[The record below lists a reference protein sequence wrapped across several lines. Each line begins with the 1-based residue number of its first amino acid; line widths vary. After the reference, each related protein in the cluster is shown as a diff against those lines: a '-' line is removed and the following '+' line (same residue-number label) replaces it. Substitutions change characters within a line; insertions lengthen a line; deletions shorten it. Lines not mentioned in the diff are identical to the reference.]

1 MDVSIGDS
9 IPVIL
14 KDSDP
19 RHRGPAVKKVS
30 ARDRRR
36 NRQKRRKGD
45 REGVVVH
52 LSGKNREQRSVPPD
66 KPKLTY

>member
-1 MDVSIGDS
+1 MNVLIGDS

-30 ARDRRR
+30 SRDRRR
-36 NRQKRRKGD
+36 DRRQRRKGD
-45 REGVVVH
+45 RDGVVVH
-52 LSGKNREQRSVPPD
+52 LSGKTKARRSALPD
-66 KPKLTY
+66 RPKLTY

>member
-19 RHRGPAVKKVS
+19 RQRGPGVKKVS
-30 ARDRRR
+30 LRDRRR
-36 NRQKRRKGD
+36 DRQKRRKGD
-45 REGVVVH
+45 RDGVVVH
-52 LSGKNREQRSVPPD
+52 LSGKNRERRSAPPV
-66 KPKLTY
+66 KPRLTY

>member
-1 MDVSIGDS
+1 MNVSIGDS

-19 RHRGPAVKKVS
+19 RHRGPAVQKVS

-36 NRQKRRKGD
+36 ERQKRRKGNRD
-45 REGVVVH
+45 GVVVH
-52 LSGKNREQRSVPPD
+52 LSGKKGEGRSALPE

>member
-1 MDVSIGDS
+1 MNVSIGDS

-30 ARDRRR
+30 ARDRRDR
-36 NRQKRRKGD
+36 RKRRKGD
-45 REGVVVH
+45 RDGVVVH
-52 LSGKNREQRSVPPD
+52 LSGKNRERRSAQPD

>member
-1 MDVSIGDS
+1 MNVSIGDS

-30 ARDRRR
+30 GRDRRR
-36 NRQKRRKGD
+36 DRRERRKGD
-45 REGVVVH
+45 RDGVVVH
-52 LSGKNREQRSVPPD
+52 LSGKNRKHRSALPD